1 MNITIPEDR
10 TFEGFGKIA
19 RAQKAMGCV
28 ITEKIDGT
36 NAQIVIE
43 NGEIVAVG
51 SRKRWIAP
59 GKTTDNYGFAGW
71 VERNYQTL
79 VGLGDG
85 VHFGEWYGSGIQS
98 GYGLRDGD
106 KRFAL
111 FNTDRWFDGN
121 PPPTPCE
128 VVPVLYRG
136 EFTANVLRDTM
147 EELQTNGSVIQP
159 GFMKPEGVIVWLY
172 GSRMFLKSTFD
183 HPEGKWTAEAA

>member
-10 TFEGFGKIA
+10 PFDGFGKIG
-19 RAQKAMGCV
+19 RAQKAMTCV

-43 NGEIVAVG
+43 DGKIVAVG

-71 VERNYQTL
+71 VERNYEEL
-79 VGLGDG
+79 LGLGDG
-85 VHFGEWYGSGIQS
+85 VHFGEWYGSGIQC
-98 GYGLRDGD
+98 GYGLTDGE
-106 KRFAL
+106 KHFAL
-111 FNTDRWFDGN
+111 FNTDRWHEDN
-121 PPPTPCE
+121 PPPECCQ

-136 EFTANVLRDTM
+136 EFN
-147 EELQTNGSVIQP
+147 TNYLKREMVYLSQGGSKLVP

-172 GSRMFLKSTFD
+172 GPRTFLKSTFD